1 MNLNWKKLRVAIA
14 WSLLVFTLIGM
25 GISYWKFSLPAA
37 LVTAG
42 AALCLAL
49 GFWITEMIVGI
60 LTGTKKANSTA
71 IGLLFL
77 GKLAWWG
84 AIFGL
89 SRYYPAGTE
98 IPIAIGMGAFILA
111 MVAGVLSQYGWP
123 KISDA

>member
-14 WSLLVFTLIGM
+14 RALLAFTLAGM
-25 GISYWKFSLPAA
+25 AISYWKFGPMAA
-37 LVTAG
+37 VVTGG
-42 AALCLAL
+42 ASLCLAL
-49 GFWITEMIVGI
+49 GFWITELIVGV
-60 LTGTKKANSTA
+60 LTGVKKANSTA

-77 GKLAWWG
+77 GKLGWW
-84 AIFGL
+84 AALFAL

>member
-1 MNLNWKKLRVAIA
+1 MNLNWKKVRKAIA
-14 WSLLVFTLIGM
+14 GSLLIFTVAGM
-25 GISYWKFSLPAA
+25 AISYWKFGPVAA
-37 LVTAG
+37 AVTGG

-49 GFWITEMIVGI
+49 GFLITELIVGI
-60 LTGTKKANSTA
+60 LTGVKKANSTA
-71 IGLLFL
+71 IALLFL
-77 GKLAWWG
+77 GKLAWW
-84 AIFGL
+84 ASLFAL